1 MKISGLDLSLTST
14 GIAEFEDGARRS
26 WTFGSKG
33 KLGATIAQRAARL
46 NDVREEVV
54 HAVLRGHQ
62 QADIALV
69 EAHSFAAKGGQQ
81 HDRSGLWWLVV
92 DDLVAAGVPVV
103 EVAPSSLKL
112 FATGKGNAGKE
123 DVLLAV
129 ARRHPDFEFTT
140 NDEADAIT
148 LVDMALARWSHDQFD
163 PTAYQL
169 RAIEK
174 VAWPEGRWW

>member
-1 MKISGLDLSLTST
+1 MKIIGLDLSLTST

-26 WTFGSKG
+26 WTHGRAG
-33 KLGATIAQRAARL
+33 KRTDTLEDRAARIAESAENSVAAAL
-46 NDVREEVV
+46 Q
-54 HAVLRGHQ
+54 GHQ
-62 QADIALV
+62 RADLVLV
-69 EAHSFAAKGGQQ
+69 EAHTFAAKGGSQ
-81 HDRSGLWWLVV
+81 HDRSGLWWTVV
-92 DDLVAAGVPVV
+92 GRLIYSDVPVI
-103 EVAPSSLKL
+103 EVSPSSIKL
-112 FATGKGNAGKE
+112 FATGKGNAGKD

-148 LVDMALARWSHDQFD
+148 LVDMALARWSHDHFE

-174 VAWPEGRWW
+174 VVWPDGKWW